1 MSLPDYWHRRHP
13 LHILLLPISW
23 LFGALAA
30 ARRFLYRV
38 EILKSVR
45 LPVPVVIVGNI
56 NVGGTGKTPLTLAL
70 ARQLLEHSYHPLIVS
85 RGYGGNAQQPQR
97 VMQDSTAAQVGD
109 EPLLMARRGVCPV
122 WIGRDRAATAQLA
135 LAQHPECNVILC
147 DDGLQHYRLQ
157 RDVEI
162 VVVDGVRGF
171 GNGWLLPAGMLRE
184 PMSRLQTVDAVVV
197 NGGASA
203 QLSLCNP
210 QTPSSVGRVLTRQE
224 GASRDKSRPTRPDNY
239 PPQFA
244 MQLSGAQFVNLLN
257 PQQIAHT
264 DDFKGLKLHAV
275 AGIGH
280 PPRYFEHLRRMGLK
294 VIPHAFADHHPYI
307 PADLNFADCDA
318 LLLTEKDA
326 VKCASFADNR
336 YWLLRVEAELD
347 PALIQLLLRK
357 IHQFPC

>member
-1 MSLPDYWHRRHP
+1 MPLPNYWHRRHP
-13 LHILLLPISW
+13 LHLLLLPISW

-30 ARRFLYRV
+30 VRRFLYRV
-38 EILKSVR
+38 GIFKSVR
-45 LPVPVVIVGNI
+45 LSVPVVVVGNI
-56 NVGGTGKTPLTLAL
+56 SVGGTGKTPLTLGLAAAL
-70 ARQLLEHSYHPLIVS
+70 RAAGWRPLIVS
-85 RGYGGNAQQPQR
+85 RGYGGAAQVPQA
-97 VMQDSTAAQVGD
+97 VSADSTAAQVGD

-162 VVVDGVRGF
+162 VVVDGGRGF

-184 PMSRLQTVDAVVV
+184 PMRRLQTVDAVVV
-197 NGGASA
+197 NGAGAA
-203 QLSLCNP
+203 LAFP
-210 QTPSSVGRVLTRQE
+210 VPS
-224 GASRDKSRPTRPDNY
+224 
-239 PPQFA
+239 FA
-244 MQLSGAQFVNLLN
+244 MQLVGTTFYRVNAPQYTAQ
-257 PQQIAHT
+257 AA
-264 DDFKGLKLHAV
+264 DFQGKKLHAV

-280 PPRYFEHLRRMGLK
+280 PPRYFEHLRRMGLDI
-294 VIPHAFADHHPYI
+294 IPHAFADHHPYV
-307 PADLNFADCDA
+307 PADLDFADCDA

-326 VKCASFADNR
+326 VKCAPFADDR

-357 IHQFPC
+357 LHGRKTA